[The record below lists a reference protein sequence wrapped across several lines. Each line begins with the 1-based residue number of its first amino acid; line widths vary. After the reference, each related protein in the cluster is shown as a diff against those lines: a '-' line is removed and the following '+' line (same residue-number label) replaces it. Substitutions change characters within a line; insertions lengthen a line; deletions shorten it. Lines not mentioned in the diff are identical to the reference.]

1 MPRSSP
7 THRRAPWLVAALG
20 LSLVVPAGVSSAAP
34 AYRDVTGPSA
44 PGQVVTVPGWRLQ
57 SSAKAGQGG
66 AALSTPGYDDG
77 SWTAVPARST
87 VLGGLVSAGKYPD
100 LDYST
105 NLRDKVD
112 KADFTV
118 PWWYRQTFTANPAD
132 GAHTFLRLTNGII
145 GGSEIWLNGSKVG
158 TTDNGA
164 YPAHEFDVT
173 GLLRKGGNAL
183 AIKASPADPKKQ
195 LSISWVDWSP
205 AAPDNNMGI
214 WRDVQLTESGAV
226 SVRNTR
232 VVTSLAVPSLSSA
245 DLTIKAEV
253 TNNSASAVTTTVA
266 GTVESTP
273 FSQQVSLKAGE
284 TKTVSIGQHVDN
296 PRVWW
301 PYEMGGQPLYH
312 LALTASVN
320 GQVSDRASTDF
331 GIRDVRSALNSS
343 GAMQFT
349 VNGKPFLVRGGG
361 WSSDLLL
368 RYDAQK
374 LADQFGY
381 VRDLGLNTVRLEGK
395 EENDELYQL
404 ADKMGIML
412 LPGWE
417 CCSYWQ
423 SPDKWTAADHAVA
436 KASATTEGLRLRNHP
451 SILGFYIGSDEAPTA
466 TTEKEFLDGLKVSD
480 WQAPVINA
488 AADRSSPQLGRSG
501 NKMDGPYWWVPPNYW
516 YGDKKGGAFGFASE
530 VGPGPT
536 IPDSDALRKYLSP
549 TELTD
554 LWKNP
559 GKAQY
564 HLSPSA
570 EFNKLGSFATALG
583 KRYGAP
589 TSLEDFTRKSQLA
602 NYEVNRA
609 QFEAFGRNQSKAHN
623 PATGVVYWMLN
634 NPWPTLYWH
643 LFDNSM
649 APSGSY
655 FGAKAAL
662 RPLHVQYSYDDR
674 SVALVNTGLGEA
686 SKLSVQTTV
695 FNADGTVK
703 SDSTQNSVTA
713 KGNGSTT
720 LAKVPTPSGLSS
732 TYFVRLLL
740 RDANGTVVD
749 RNVYWLSTKAD
760 VLDYGKSTWYDTP
773 QTGYAD
779 LTGLQG
785 LGTGKVTAKAQSS
798 TSGDHTSTAL
808 TLTNSGDKV
817 AFFLRATVRKGA
829 GGAEVT
835 PVTWSDNYVT
845 IWPGETVTLTAD
857 YRTADLGGA
866 TPSVQVAGVNVA
878 ARSVSA
884 APR

>member
-1 MPRSSP
+1 MLRKSQV
-7 THRRAPWLVAALG
+7 PWLVTVLG
-20 LSLVVPAGVSSAAP
+20 LALLTPVAASATGHRDATAAP
-34 AYRDVTGPSA
+34 ST

-57 SSAKAGQGG
+57 SSAAATQGG
-66 AALSTPGYDDG
+66 AVLSAPGYDDG

-87 VLGGLVSAGKYPD
+87 VMGGLISAGKYPN

-105 NLRDKVD
+105 NLKDKVN
-112 KADFTV
+112 KADFSV
-118 PWWYRQTFTANPAD
+118 PWWYRQTFTATPTT
-132 GAHTFLRLTNGII
+132 GKHTFLRLTNGVI
-145 GGSEIWLNGSKVG
+145 GGAEIWLNGSKVAS
-158 TTDNGA
+158 TDNGA
-164 YPAHEFDVT
+164 YPAHEYDVT
-173 GLLRKGGNAL
+173 GLLRSGSNAL

-195 LSISWVDWSP
+195 LSIYWVDWSP
-205 AAPDNNMGI
+205 AAPDNDMGI
-214 WRDVQLTESGAV
+214 WRDVQLAESAAV

-232 VVTSLAVPSLSSA
+232 VVTSLAVPALNSA

-253 TNNSASAVTTTVA
+253 TNNSTAAVTTTVG
-266 GTVESTP
+266 GTVDSAP
-273 FSQQVSLKAGE
+273 FSQQVSLNAGE
-284 TKTVSIGQHVDN
+284 TRTVSIGQHVDN

-312 LALTASVN
+312 LSLSATVG
-320 GQVSDRASTDF
+320 GQVSDSAATDF
-331 GIRDVRSALNSS
+331 GIRDVRSSLNSS

-361 WSSDLLL
+361 WSSDLFL

-374 LADQFGY
+374 LIDQMGY

-412 LPGWE
+412 MPGWE

-423 SPDKWTAADHAVA
+423 SPDKWSAADHAVA
-436 KASATTEGLRLRNHP
+436 KASAVTEGIRLRNHP
-451 SILGFYIGSDEAPTA
+451 SILGFYVGSDTAPPA
-466 TTEKEFLDGLKVSD
+466 QVEKEYLDGMKASD
-480 WQAPVINA
+480 WQAPLISSA
-488 AADRSSPQLGRSG
+488 AKASSPQLGDSG
-501 NKMDGPYWWVPPNYW
+501 NKMDGPYWWIPPNYW
-516 YGDKKGGAFGFASE
+516 YGNKLGGAFGFASE

-536 IPDSDALRKYLSP
+536 IPDGDALRKYLSP

-559 GKAQY
+559 SKSQY

-570 EFNKLGSFATALG
+570 EFSKLGSFSTALNN
-583 KRYGAP
+583 RYGAP
-589 TSLEDFTRKSQLA
+589 SGLDDFVRKAQLA

-609 QFEAFGRNQSKAHN
+609 QFEAFGRNQSKSSN

-655 FGAKAAL
+655 FGAKTAL

-674 SVALVNTGLGEA
+674 SVALVNSGLGDV

-703 SDSTQNSVTA
+703 SDTTQNSVTA
-713 KGNGSTT
+713 KGNGSTS

-740 RDANGTVVD
+740 KDASGNVVD

-760 VLDYGKSTWYDTP
+760 TLNYDKSTWYDTP
-773 QTGYAD
+773 QSGYAD
-779 LTGLQG
+779 LTGLQN
-785 LGTGKVTAKAQSS
+785 LGAGKVTTKATS
-798 TSGDHTSTAL
+798 TTNGDKTSTAV
-808 TLTNSGDKV
+808 TLTNSGGKV
-817 AFFLRATVRKGA
+817 AFFLRATIRKGT

-835 PVTWSDNYVT
+835 PITWSDDYVT
-845 IWPGETVTLTAD
+845 IWPGESVTLTAD
-857 YRTADLGGA
+857 YRTSDLGGA
-866 TPSVQVAGVNVA
+866 TPSVQVAGVNLA
-878 ARSVSA
+878 SQSVSA